1 MNLMYKAPIICPVCG
16 SKMHIEVL
24 RCDNCNSK
32 LEGNF
37 EMNEFASLS
46 DENIEFLRLYL
57 LNRGN
62 LSKVSEILK
71 LSYPTVLNKFNK
83 LLSDLGYVSKE
94 YILENEKNKN
104 IVSKKKKIIDDLE
117 KGLIKPKEAIEK
129 LKLLKGE
136 K

>member
-1 MNLMYKAPIICPVCG
+1 MYKAPIICPVCG
-16 SKMHIEVL
+16 NKMHIEVL
-24 RCDNCNSK
+24 RCDNCKSK

-83 LLSDLGYVSKE
+83 LLADLGYVSKE
-94 YILENEKNKN
+94 YISDEEKNKN
-104 IVSKKKKIIDDLE
+104 IVIEKKRIIEDLE

-129 LKLLKGE
+129 LKLLKE
-136 K
+136 AK